1 MQADLLRLGLGLGLG
16 LEEAMQADLLHLLWP
31 CLLYLVWLC
40 LLCLLWRYTH
50 TVAAAVQADLAE
62 CTRKQKE
69 AAERASE
76 FEKQWVAESK
86 LRKDLHNQLQELVGN
101 LRVYC
106 RVRPA
111 LPSEVDKGDICVGVQ
126 GSDAVVLRDLPNP
139 NPNPNPNSCP
149 NPNPHPHQV
158 LRDLASERR
167 DEKRFEFTQV
177 YGPAS
182 LQEEVF
188 ADTEPLMTSV
198 LDGFN
203 VCI

>member
-1 MQADLLRLGLGLGLG
+1 M
-16 LEEAMQADLLHLLWP
+16 
-31 CLLYLVWLC
+31 
-40 LLCLLWRYTH
+40 
-50 TVAAAVQADLAE
+50 
-62 CTRKQKE
+62 
-69 AAERASE
+69 
-76 FEKQWVAESK
+76 
-86 LRKDLHNQLQELVGN
+86 GN

-126 GSDAVVLRDLPNP
+126 GSDAVVLRDLFNSTPTPNP
-139 NPNPNPNSCP
+139 NPNP

>member
-1 MQADLLRLGLGLGLG
+1 M
-16 LEEAMQADLLHLLWP
+16 
-31 CLLYLVWLC
+31 
-40 LLCLLWRYTH
+40 
-50 TVAAAVQADLAE
+50 
-62 CTRKQKE
+62 
-69 AAERASE
+69 
-76 FEKQWVAESK
+76 
-86 LRKDLHNQLQELVGN
+86 
-101 LRVYC
+101 
-106 RVRPA
+106 
-111 LPSEVDKGDICVGVQ
+111 
-126 GSDAVVLRDLPNP
+126 
-139 NPNPNPNSCP
+139 
-149 NPNPHPHQV
+149 